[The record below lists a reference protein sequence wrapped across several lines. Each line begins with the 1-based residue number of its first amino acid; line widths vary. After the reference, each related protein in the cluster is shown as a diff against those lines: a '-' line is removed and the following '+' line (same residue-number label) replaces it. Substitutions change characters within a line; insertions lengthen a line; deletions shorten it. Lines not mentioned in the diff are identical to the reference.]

1 MDDARGLER
10 EELEATLEVRRE
22 LGPSYEPA
30 LVDSFVDRIER
41 AVEARVDARIAERQ
55 AERKRADER
64 SNRQLSMGITSMALG
79 IPISAI
85 AGGIG
90 DVQGLFV
97 SWAGIAAVNVAYAW
111 QNRKDDRP

>member
-41 AVEARVDARIAERQ
+41 AVEACVAEP
-55 AERKRADER
+55 E
-64 SNRQLSMGITSMALG
+64 G
-79 IPISAI
+79 
-85 AGGIG
+85 
-90 DVQGLFV
+90 
-97 SWAGIAAVNVAYAW
+97 
-111 QNRKDDRP
+111 